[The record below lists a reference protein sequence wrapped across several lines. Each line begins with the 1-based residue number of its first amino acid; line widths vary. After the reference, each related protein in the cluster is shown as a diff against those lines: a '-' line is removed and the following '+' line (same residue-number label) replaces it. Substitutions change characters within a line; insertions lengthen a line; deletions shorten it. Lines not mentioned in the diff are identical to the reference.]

1 MMMSARKKPPT
12 EDQKTDVY
20 DTGRSRTVRP
30 TQKGLGRPSDG
41 ERKRVVELTTPTQ
54 VDPPPSSDTPA
65 LAGPPLSASPDP
77 LALRVISMKTPAELA
92 AERREREGREHVV
105 KMRAIS
111 EVSRHDTPTNLGRL
125 APPRD
130 PAGARARRL
139 REVVIWGSAVLL
151 VASVVTLGIWLI
163 AR

>member
-1 MMMSARKKPPT
+1 MMSARRKPPT
-12 EDQKTDVY
+12 EDQKTGVY
-20 DTGRSRTVRP
+20 DSGRSRTVRP
-30 TQKGLGRPSDG
+30 TQKGMGRPTDA

-54 VDPPPSSDTPA
+54 IDGPPSEPI
-65 LAGPPLSASPDP
+65 
-77 LALRVISMKTPAELA
+77 RVISMKTPAELA
-92 AERREREGREHVV
+92 AERGEREGREHVV